1 MGEAIGIGL
10 DVLGD
15 WHVIFILILMIVF
28 ISLANYVIKYRKKP
42 RMPKVKP
49 APVSAPAAEGEKKP
63 EGEASAENEAAAK

>member
-1 MGEAIGIGL
+1 MGEAIGIGF

-28 ISLANYVIKYRKKP
+28 ISLANYVIKYKKKP

-49 APVSAPAAEGEKKP
+49 AATAAEGEKKQD
-63 EGEASAENEAAAK
+63 GETSSESKSGSK